1 MLDIFDAEQRPMESL
16 SSISLRLSVR
26 PSVRLS
32 LSFFKIG
39 SLAFSDIVHYDSWWP
54 SI

>member
-26 PSVRLS
+26 LS

-39 SLAFSDIVHYDSWWP
+39 SLVFSDIVHYDSWWP

>member
-26 PSVRLS
+26 PSVRPS
-32 LSFFKIG
+32 VIKFFQDWIISFF
-39 SLAFSDIVHYDSWWP
+39 
-54 SI
+54 